1 MIRLAIAILSF
12 LPWWAYALIALSLGN
27 LALDQHAGY
36 QSRVMAAERAILA
49 GPPPARTTTAM
60 DTRLRSDPFQE
71 MQVIGN
77 IRADLGVGQIEGT
90 VPKSYIVLDAPERTG
105 PVVAVMFVGSAK
117 QAGLADLVAGSNDLG
132 RVTAQG
138 FRRTLDWSTVS
149 GQLRLQGV
157 RREVVLMEAIVGNR
171 ATALRDEA
179 SGDLPFIY
187 VLGGLAAVSGLVAYL
202 RYSKWRGRR
211 AAKRPRPTPTQVPNP
226 APQSATAAT
235 PFVPAASP
243 SRPAAVPQAS
253 PWATGTRTTSTTFA
267 DPPVDPESP
276 LPEFESVFPGGGSGF
291 RFKTAD
297 EIIRQ
302 SFGTVSTLDRAK
314 VAKPDS

>member
-1 MIRLAIAILSF
+1 MIRLVMAILSV

-27 LALDQHAGY
+27 LALDQHGQY
-36 QSRVMAAERAILA
+36 KSRVMAAEQAILE
-49 GPPPARTTTAM
+49 GPPAARTTTAM
-60 DTRLRSDPFQE
+60 DTRLRSGPFQE
-71 MQVIGN
+71 MQVTGN

-105 PVVAVMFVGSAK
+105 PVVAVMFVGRAK
-117 QAGLADLVAGSNDLG
+117 QDGLADLVAASNDLG

-149 GQLRLQGV
+149 GQLRLKGV
-157 RREVVLMEAIVGNR
+157 RREVVVMEAIVGDR
-171 ATALRDEA
+171 ATALRAKAE
-179 SGDLPFIY
+179 GDLPFIY
-187 VLGGLAAVSGLVAYL
+187 VIGGLAALSGLVAYL

-211 AAKRPRPTPTQVPNP
+211 AAQRPRMAPRP
-226 APQSATAAT
+226 APQPAAGATPPVAAAT
-235 PFVPAASP
+235 Q
-243 SRPAAVPQAS
+243 QAS
-253 PWATGTRTTSTTFA
+253 PWATGTRTSSTTFA
-267 DPPVDPESP
+267 DPPAASESP

-314 VAKPDS
+314 GAKPDS

>member
-12 LPWWAYALIALSLGN
+12 LPWWAYALIALGLGN
-27 LALDQHAGY
+27 LALDQHASY
-36 QSRVMAAERAILA
+36 QSRVRAAERAILA

-71 MQVIGN
+71 MQVTGN
-77 IRADLGVGQIEGT
+77 IRADLGLGQIEGA

-105 PVVAVMFVGSAK
+105 PVVAVMFVGTAK
-117 QAGLADLVAGSNDLG
+117 QAGLPDLVAASNDVG
-132 RVTAQG
+132 RVTASG

-157 RREVVLMEAIVGNR
+157 RREVVLMEAIVGDR
-171 ATALRDEA
+171 AAALRGKA
-179 SGDLPFIY
+179 QADLPFIY
-187 VLGGLAAVSGLVAYL
+187 VIGGLAALSGFVAYL

-211 AAKRPRPTPTQVPNP
+211 AAKRPRAAPTQVPQP
-226 APQSATAAT
+226 AAAAT
-235 PFVPAASP
+235 PPGPASSP
-243 SRPAAVPQAS
+243 PRPAAVPQAS

-267 DPPVDPESP
+267 DPPEDPESP

-291 RFKTAD
+291 RFKSAD

-314 VAKPDS
+314 GAKPDG